1 LGHPTGILS
10 LLSGFVASKVGN
22 KSKSTEDLKI
32 PQGLSFF
39 REASIIGAIVIFLLW
54 IIVGVM
60 VPSMTENLVMSS
72 INQGLRFGAGLVVML
87 TGVRMLISQIVPAFK
102 GISDKLVPN
111 AVPALDCPVIFNYK
125 PNAVIIGFIV
135 AMIVSTV
142 LVLICNTLNVFGII
156 LIPLVITSFFEC
168 GTAAV
173 IGEGQGG
180 LRGCII
186 GTICAA
192 TVMVAILGISA
203 IVYSGTIQNWMLI
216 FGGNDFSLFGPI
228 ARLVG
233 GLFGFAQ

>member
-1 LGHPTGILS
+1 
-10 LLSGFVASKVGN
+10 
-22 KSKSTEDLKI
+22 
-32 PQGLSFF
+32 
-39 REASIIGAIVIFLLW
+39 
-54 IIVGVM
+54 
-60 VPSMTENLVMSS
+60 
-72 INQGLRFGAGLVVML
+72 

-111 AVPALDCPVIFNYK
+111 AIPALDCPVIFNYK
-125 PNAVIIGFIV
+125 PNAVIIGFVV
-135 AMIVSTV
+135 AMIVSTILI
-142 LVLICNTLNVFGII
+142 LVCNTLNVFGII

-192 TVMVAILGISA
+192 IVMVAIVGVSA

-228 ARLVG
+228 ARFVG
-233 GLFGFAQ
+233 GIFGMAQ